1 MFFTAS
7 KLFWLVAAPS
17 HLLFFATVL
26 ALVFLLL
33 GRMREGRA
41 FALIAALL
49 LLVFGILPVHTVLT
63 RALENQYARPAYPA
77 RVDGVVVLGNGERAD
92 IVRSRG
98 TEGSGQQDA
107 RMLAAF
113 ALARRYPDARVV
125 FSGGSGALGSHG
137 DHAEADAARFV
148 FDEIGLDPRRLVLE
162 RRSRNTAEN
171 LAFSRALVN
180 PKPGE
185 TWLLATSASHMPRA
199 MAESARQ
206 GWVMT
211 AWPTD
216 YATTPGGYGGY
227 LEIGGNLAQ
236 SDWAVHE
243 WIGLLAYRLK
253 G

>member
-17 HLLFFATVL
+17 HLLFFATIL
-26 ALVFLLL
+26 ALILLLL
-33 GRMREGRA
+33 GQVRAGRV

-49 LLVFGILPVHTVLT
+49 LLLFGILPTHTILM
-63 RALENQYARPAYPA
+63 RALENQYRRPAAPA
-77 RVDGVVVLGNGERAD
+77 HVDGVVVLGNGERVD
-92 IVRSRG
+92 IVRTRG
-98 TEGSGQQDA
+98 TEASGQQDS
-107 RMLAAF
+107 RMVAAF
-113 ALARRYPDARVV
+113 ALARRYPSARVV
-125 FSGGSGALGSHG
+125 FSGGSGTLDDNGH
-137 DHAEADAARFV
+137 HAEADAARFV
-148 FDEIGLDPRRLVLE
+148 FDEMGLDPRRLVLE
-162 RRSRNTAEN
+162 RHSRNTAEN
-171 LAFSRALVN
+171 MAFSRALVR
-180 PKPGE
+180 PRPGE

-199 MAESARQ
+199 MAEAARQ

-216 YATTPGGYGGY
+216 FATTPGGYGGY
-227 LEIGGNLAQ
+227 WEVGGNLAQ